1 MSQIA
6 IKNIAVN
13 RKARHDY
20 HLLETYEAGLELFGM
35 EVKSIRQNKVS
46 LADTYAQII
55 DGEAWIIGMHIS
67 PYKQAGQFNVDPE
80 RKRKLLLHKRE
91 IRKIQN
97 DIQQKGLTLVPTK
110 LYLKGSLVKIEIA
123 VARGKKSYDKRQD
136 LKTRELEQQIRRRGR
151 VVK

>member
-1 MSQIA
+1 MSQVA

-20 HLLETYEAGLELFGM
+20 HLLESYEAGLELFGM

-55 DGEAWIIGMHIS
+55 DGEVWIIGMHIS
-67 PYKQAGQFNVDPE
+67 PYKQAGQFKVDPE
-80 RKRKLLLHKRE
+80 RKRKLLLHKKE
-91 IRKIQN
+91 IKKIQN
-97 DIQQKGLTLVPTK
+97 DIQQKGLTLVPTR

-136 LKTRELEQQIRRRGR
+136 LKTRELEQQIRRR
-151 VVK
+151 VEN